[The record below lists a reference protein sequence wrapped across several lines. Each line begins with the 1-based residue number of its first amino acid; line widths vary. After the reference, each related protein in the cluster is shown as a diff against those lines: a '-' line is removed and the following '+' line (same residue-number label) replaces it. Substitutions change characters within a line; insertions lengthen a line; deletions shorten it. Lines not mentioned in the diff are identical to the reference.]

1 MRRDW
6 NIRTVY
12 LYLVSFVTLIMMI
25 VGTVQTVDAI
35 VTLVYPPPLYYP
47 IPEAPKIPT
56 PDQNV
61 PVELLQERARIEQ
74 QRQEQQVRYER
85 VRLLAGALAL
95 LAVALPIYLYHWRK
109 VQEEA
114 KIKLAG
120 Q

>member
-6 NIRTVY
+6 NIRTIY
-12 LYLVSFVTLIMMI
+12 LYLVCFVTLIMMI
-25 VGTVQTVDAI
+25 IGTVQTVDAI
-35 VTLVYPPPLYYP
+35 VTLAYPPPLYYP
-47 IPEAPKIPT
+47 TPEELKMQAPN
-56 PDQNV
+56 QNV
-61 PVELLQERARIEQ
+61 PVEVLQERARIEQ

-85 VRLLAGALAL
+85 VRFLAGALAL
-95 LAVALPIYLYHWRK
+95 LVVALPIYMYHWRK